1 MPVENL
7 KYRENKGMKNK
18 NSLPVKLL
26 NVLNFYYPLTIPG
39 TVLLCISVYLL
50 ITSFYN
56 NNPYSLIISILSLI
70 VLIILGTLGR
80 VQANQNSQVEWDSTI
95 PLYAN
100 QNNKFLVYINKF
112 KRFLFFRLHFQ
123 VKGRMRA
130 GKNAYLYINEEVSSY
145 GDDEIE
151 VSCYFPVCGLFNAK
165 GTLKVK
171 DVFHLTRSRFQK
183 QQTQILK
190 IRPAIITN
198 IKIPDI
204 KAMEGF
210 ENTAKQKQADEE
222 KYYQREYMPGDRFR
236 DINWKATS
244 RLSKLITKVSHITQE
259 ETKTILIIF
268 RNLRE
273 KSNIPSFDSIVHLN
287 YLKAWLISFLKK
299 TKEENENYIF
309 NVITGAGTVMLESY
323 EEIEF
328 YSSELGNV
336 FFQTD
341 SMSFAN
347 IKIPSEVFIFTT
359 CYDKNINSILSFFS
373 DSKINIFRTVQGNEM
388 LEDSYIYRFFNSLED
403 LLLPG
408 KWIFKRDK
416 IKSFTL
422 KYGDGL
428 LIDREIKATVI

>member
-1 MPVENL
+1 MRDN
-7 KYRENKGMKNK
+7 
-18 NSLPVKLL
+18 NSLPAKLL
-26 NVLNFYYPLTIPG
+26 NVLNYYYPLTVPG
-39 TVLLCISVYLL
+39 TILFFISVYLL
-50 ITSFYN
+50 IISFYN

-80 VQANQNSQVEWDSTI
+80 FQANQNSQVEWDSTI

-112 KRFLFFRLHFQ
+112 NRLLFFRLHFQ
-123 VKGRMRA
+123 VKGRMKV

-151 VSCYFPVCGLFNAK
+151 VSCYFPVCGSFNAK
-165 GTLKVK
+165 GTLFVK
-171 DVFHLTRSRFQK
+171 DIFHLTRSRFQK

-190 IRPAIITN
+190 IRPAIITK

-268 RNLRE
+268 RNFRE
-273 KSNIPSFDSIVHLN
+273 NSSMPTLDSIVHLN

-299 TKEENENYIF
+299 TKEENANYIF
-309 NVITGAGTVMLESY
+309 NVVTGAGPVMLESY
-323 EEIEF
+323 EEIELF
-328 YSSELGNV
+328 SSELCGI

-359 CYDKNINSILSFFS
+359 CYDKKINSILSFFS
-373 DSKINIFRTVQGNEM
+373 DSKINIFRTVQENEIS
-388 LEDSYIYRFFNSLED
+388 EDKYVYKIFNSLED

-408 KWIFKRDK
+408 KWIFRRDK
-416 IKSFTL
+416 IKSFSL
-422 KYGDGL
+422 QHGDGL
-428 LIDREIKATVI
+428 LIEREIKATVI